1 MKEPIIW
8 SMLKVWSWKEWK
20 KAMIDK
26 NTQKSKKL
34 VLTIVLLEKNLVG
47 KKYTAKHI
55 SFITFDCK

>member
-1 MKEPIIW
+1 
-8 SMLKVWSWKEWK
+8 MLKVWSW

-26 NTQKSKKL
+26 NTQNSKKL

-47 KKYTAKHI
+47 KKYTANHI